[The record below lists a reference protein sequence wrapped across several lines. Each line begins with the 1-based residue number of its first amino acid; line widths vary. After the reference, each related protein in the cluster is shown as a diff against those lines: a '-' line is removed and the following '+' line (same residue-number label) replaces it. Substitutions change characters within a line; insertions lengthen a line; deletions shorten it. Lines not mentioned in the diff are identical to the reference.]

1 MLISITSTILILS
14 ISTSSTM
21 DEPLTSMLRFMENI
35 SLLYYLLYYF
45 TVGMLAYIGYHCVVG
60 SRKIKEHMALYF
72 ILFFAVLLV
81 SPILLFT
88 NPLPAETYYIAPLF
102 HIDRYGII
110 VGGRILKYKIVG
122 HFFGSI
128 FALMT
133 SIDTFLAIRVVPM
146 ITWVL
151 IALLLYVSL
160 RHVVGYKLAFI
171 GPLYFI
177 SGN

>member
-1 MLISITSTILILS
+1 
-14 ISTSSTM
+14 
-21 DEPLTSMLRFMENI
+21 
-35 SLLYYLLYYF
+35 
-45 TVGMLAYIGYHCVVG
+45 
-60 SRKIKEHMALYF
+60 
-72 ILFFAVLLV
+72 
-81 SPILLFT
+81 
-88 NPLPAETYYIAPLF
+88 
-102 HIDRYGII
+102 
-110 VGGRILKYKIVG
+110 
-122 HFFGSI
+122 
-128 FALMT
+128 MT